1 MDEYTLCELSFEGI
15 SSKLSCYSHLKWYNL
30 ATVFFSAVLVEGTL
44 WIFTVQGCLVL
55 QSTYKAVPRG
65 CPNICATVL

>member
-15 SSKLSCYSHLKWYNL
+15 SSKLSRYSHLKWYDL

-55 QSTYKAVPRG
+55 QSKYKAVPRG
-65 CPNICATVL
+65 FPYILATAL